1 MNQQNL
7 GMTRQSPGMTQQSPV
22 TTLHNRAI
30 DESSGAL
37 ILFGAPD
44 RKTRRVPQMALIEV
58 TEVAAERIHE
68 LLEKDSKTE
77 THGLRMKVVGGG
89 CSGLRYELAFD
100 DEITERDYD
109 VLRNGIKVIV
119 DEKSALYL
127 VGTTLDFVDTL
138 NESGFKIVNPNAKNT
153 CGCGESFAA

>member
-1 MNQQNL
+1 
-7 GMTRQSPGMTQQSPV
+7 
-22 TTLHNRAI
+22 
-30 DESSGAL
+30 
-37 ILFGAPD
+37 
-44 RKTRRVPQMALIEV
+44 MALIEV
-58 TEVAAERIHE
+58 TEVAAERIRE
-68 LLEKDSKTE
+68 LLDKDDKAE

-100 DEITERDYD
+100 DAITDRDNEITRHG
-109 VLRNGIKVIV
+109 VKVIV